1 MTDISRTILAE
12 FSPVDRFYKDK
23 KGSCLGQFA
32 SFFSGKPLQIFPFT
46 SRANT
51 KNLAC
56 LILFALSFFAF
67 LGDQALFRR
76 CESQPPKRGAECAFV
91 PKLKT
96 MMTLECCW
104 EQFFSKKMQVT
115 FASQVLQ
122 VMISSRTG
130 RFMMAPIPR
139 TERLGTEKHPCRTD
153 VERVSNYHLIPGGIC
168 YV

>member
-1 MTDISRTILAE
+1 MTDFTKTKRVHALVNLQVFFRGNLCK
-12 FSPVDRFYKDK
+12 FS
-23 KGSCLGQFA
+23 
-32 SFFSGKPLQIFPFT
+32 FT

-51 KNLAC
+51 KNPAC

-96 MMTLECCW
+96 MMTLECW